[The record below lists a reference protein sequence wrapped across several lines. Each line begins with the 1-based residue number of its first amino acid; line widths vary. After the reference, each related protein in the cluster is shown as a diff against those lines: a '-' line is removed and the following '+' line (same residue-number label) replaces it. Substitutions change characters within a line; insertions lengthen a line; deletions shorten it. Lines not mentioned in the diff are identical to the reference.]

1 MLDYEGVE
9 PGLDGMPFVAA
20 DGGRKRVQH
29 IDGLLQTLGFQFEGK
44 KRVFDGCRS
53 LRRRDRFHERAMAL
67 ELLAYV
73 GFEPIGGDVGE
84 IG

>member
-29 IDGLLQTLGFQFEGK
+29 IDGLFQTLGFQFKGK
-44 KRVFDGCRS
+44 KRVLNGCRS
-53 LRRRDRFHERAMAL
+53 LRRRDRFQKRATAL
-67 ELLAYV
+67 ELLAYI
-73 GFEPIGGDVGE
+73 GFEPSGVDIGE